1 MSLTTARTRIYLDLN
16 DIGENIVLYMSQY
29 DNKARVIEATIYN
42 SGIPYTVPG
51 DGTVTAKIFCDKPDG
66 KNVFN
71 NCTIENGKV
80 VAVFTDQMLAAPG
93 MMPSR
98 LSLFGKNGE
107 RLGTADFIVS
117 IRENRAENGVISTD
131 EFNTLTEA
139 LKKVVLANQAITDA
153 QNAAAAAN
161 EAKGNTERAT
171 AAAVKATTDALETIQ
186 RAEKALSDQET
197 LEITLNQVKTMA
209 GTISGQRDEVKT
221 IGNQVAADKLEIDQ
235 TIKDSIIS
243 SSEEIISSMQAYL
256 SQANA
261 LYSSMYFN
269 ADGENPAARAV
280 TLVTIDCGN
289 PASRAVNPG
298 IIFDGG
304 TPLTRILG
312 Q

>member
-1 MSLTTARTRIYLDLN
+1 MPVDKVIQNLTIDVTSPPGL
-16 DIGENIVLYMSQY
+16 ENVIYMSQG
-29 DNKARVIEATIYN
+29 DNKTREVYITLKRNSATYN
-42 SGIPYTVPG
+42 LSGSDI
-51 DGTVTAKIFCDKPDG
+51 TATIFCDKPDG
-66 KNVFN
+66 NDVFN
-71 NCTIENGKV
+71 EAVIKDGKV
-80 VAVFTDQMLAAPG
+80 IVTFTSQMLAAPG
-93 MMPSR
+93 TMPCRVSI
-98 LSLFGKNGE
+98 FGTAGE
-107 RLGTADFIVS
+107 RITSADFTVV
-117 IRENRAENGVISTD
+117 IRGNRAENGVISTD
-131 EFNTLTEA
+131 EFGILVEA
-139 LKKVVLANQAITDA
+139 LKKVALANQAIIDA

-171 AAAVKATTDALETIQ
+171 AAAVKATTEALETIQ
-186 RAEKALSDQET
+186 RAESALSDQAT
-197 LEITLNQVKTMA
+197 LETTLNQVKAMA
-209 GTISGQRDEVKT
+209 GTISGQRDEVKQ
-221 IGNQVAADKLEIDQ
+221 IGDQVAADKLEIDQ

-243 SSEEIISSMQAYL
+243 SSEEIISSMEAYL
-256 SQANA
+256 KQANA